1 MIYPLNLLK
10 LIDFVSLN
18 KFACEMG
25 MFYFMNFIHTLS
37 LCYKNRSDFATSL
50 RKLVLLVSVA

>member
-25 MFYFMNFIHTLS
+25 MFYFMNFIHMGQ
-37 LCYKNRSDFATSL
+37 Y
-50 RKLVLLVSVA
+50 LLEMQ